1 MTPVTTTLM
10 WQVGRFEPLLEPF
23 ALSCQLHKDDA
34 AGEAAEV

>member
-1 MTPVTTTLM
+1 M

-34 AGEAAEV
+34 AGEVAGKWPTDM